1 MRKLTTA
8 FLLMLGIVC
17 TTNQAL
23 AQATT
28 TVSGNVKNS
37 KSKETLA
44 AVSVMVKGT
53 NDGTFTDD
61 KGNFKLFT
69 TAKAPFTIIVSSVGY
84 AAKEVN
90 VDAAGA
96 TVNVELDVS
105 FSLGQDIVVAA
116 SRLPE
121 RILEAPVSIERVTAT
136 QIRNIPGAGYYD
148 ALNNLKGV
156 DVVTSSYT
164 FKTVS
169 TRGFNGSGNLRFN
182 QYIDGMDNTAPA
194 LNFSV
199 SNIVGL
205 TELDVDN
212 MELLSGPSSALYGS
226 GGQNGTLLIT
236 SKDPFKYQGVSLMVK
251 QGVMHLG
258 DDARN
263 DATLFQNY
271 VLRWGQ
277 KISDKFAFKIGAE
290 YMKTDDWVANDRSNL
305 ARNNVLSNLK
315 PGDRTSDPNY
325 DGVNVLGD
333 EASASLNGVALAGIF
348 GPGNLRLS
356 TDIGTL
362 AGLGLINPLDG
373 LDATEQGTVV
383 GYYAD
388 QLGNPEFGALPL
400 FATGVISGTYKN
412 SDGSDILVS
421 RTGYDEADIV
431 DYNSFNFKVSG
442 GLYYKITNSL
452 TASLTGNWGNGTT
465 VYTGA
470 DRYSIK
476 NFTMGQYKLELRD
489 KNWFLRGYTTQENS
503 GDSYASTLAALG
515 VNNTWKDNAT
525 WFGEYAANYQGAA
538 LTGADPAASHG
549 ASRAA
554 ADVGR
559 LVPGTPEFQSAF
571 DQIITTPISQGGA
584 QFADQSDLWHFEGQ
598 YNFSEAVKV
607 VDVLVGAN
615 YRVFSLNSQGTIFA
629 DTAGRISIGEYGGY
643 IQLKKSLLDDVLNLT
658 ASGRYDKN
666 ENFEGRFTPRF
677 GASIKVAKDNNVRLS
692 FQQAY
697 RFPSNQDQWINLQ
710 TPGTILIGGLPG
722 FADYY
727 NFAGNPVFTAE
738 SVGAARASANPT
750 LLQQAEFVPV
760 RPEVVNTFEIGYR
773 GLITKNFMID
783 AYFYSSKYTD
793 FIARVAVARGVSGN
807 PATSAAEV
815 LNPFTTTNYSFV
827 TNSPDDVNATGW
839 GLSMEYR
846 TNSGYSFTGN
856 VYGDELRNVK
866 EGLVTFFNTPKL
878 RFNLGFSNADVYKG
892 LGFNM
897 VYRWQ
902 DNINWEGTFGTGDIP
917 SFGVMDAAI
926 SYKLPKTKHQIKIGG
941 QNLFNNYYRNAFG
954 NPYVG
959 GLYYISLGYNVL

>member
-1 MRKLTTA
+1 MSIQS
-8 FLLMLGIVC
+8 F
-17 TTNQAL
+17 
-23 AQATT
+23 AQAPI

-37 KSKETLA
+37 KSKESIA

-61 KGNFKLFT
+61 KGNFKLYT
-69 TAKAPFTIIVSSVGY
+69 TATPPFTLIISSVGF

-96 TVNVELDVS
+96 SLNIELDVS

-182 QYIDGMDNTAPA
+182 QLVDGMDNTAPA

-226 GGQNGTLLIT
+226 GGQNGTLIIT

-258 DDARN
+258 DSRN
-263 DATLFQNY
+263 DASLFQNY

-277 KISDKFAFKIGAE
+277 KVSDKFAFKIGAE
-290 YMKTDDWVANDRSNL
+290 YLKTDDWVADDKSNL

-315 PGDRTSDPNY
+315 SGDRNSDPNY

-333 EASASLNGVALAGIF
+333 EASASLNGVALGGIF
-348 GPGNLRLS
+348 GPGNARLA

-362 AGLGLINPLDG
+362 ASLGLINPLDG
-373 LDATEQGTVV
+373 LDATEQGTIV
-383 GYYAD
+383 GYYAGK
-388 QLGNPEFGALPL
+388 LGDPNFGALPL
-400 FATGVISGTYKN
+400 FATGVINGTYRN
-412 SDGSDILVS
+412 ADGSEILVS
-421 RTGYDEADIV
+421 RTGYDEEDIV
-431 DYNSFNFKVSG
+431 DYNSYNFKVSG
-442 GLYYKITNSL
+442 GLYYKFTNTL

-476 NFTMGQYKLELRD
+476 NFTMGQYRLELKN

-525 WFGEYAANYQGAA
+525 WFGEYAANYSGAA
-538 LTGADPAASHG
+538 LAGADPASAHA
-549 ASRAA
+549 ASRGA

-559 LVPGTPEFQSAF
+559 LVPGTKEFNDAF
-571 DQIITTPISQGGA
+571 NTIINTPISQGGA

-598 YNFSEAVKV
+598 YNLSEAIKV

-615 YRVFSLNSQGTIFA
+615 YRTFILNSEGTIFA
-629 DTAGRISIGEYGGY
+629 DTAGKINIGEYGGY
-643 IQLKKSLLDDVLNLT
+643 LQLKKTIFNDVLNLT
-658 ASGRYDKN
+658 ATGRYDKN

-677 GASIKVAKDNNVRLS
+677 GASIKVAKDNNIRLS
-692 FQQAY
+692 LQQAY

-722 FADYY
+722 FGEYY
-727 NFAGNPVFTAE
+727 NFEGNPVFTAE
-738 SVGAARASANPT
+738 SVGAARASSDPT
-750 LLQQAEFVPV
+750 KLQQAEFTPV
-760 RPEVVNTFEIGYR
+760 KPEIVNTFEIGYR
-773 GLITKNFMID
+773 GLVSKNFLID

-807 PATSAAEV
+807 PATSAVEV
-815 LNPFTTTNYSFV
+815 LNPFTSTNYSFV
-827 TNSPDDVNATGW
+827 TNSPDDVKAIGW

-846 TNSGYSFTGN
+846 TNDGFNIMGN
-856 VYGDELRNVK
+856 IYGDELRNVK

-878 RFNLGFSNADVYKG
+878 RFNLGFGNADVYKG

-902 DNINWEGTFGTGDIP
+902 DNINWEGTFGSGDIP
-917 SFGVMDAAI
+917 SFGVMDASI

>member
-1 MRKLTTA
+1 M
-8 FLLMLGIVC
+8 LLLGILC
-17 TTNQAL
+17 TTQQAFT
-23 AQATT
+23 QGTT
-28 TVSGNVKNS
+28 TVTGNVKNS
-37 KSKETLA
+37 KSKETIA

-61 KGNFKLFT
+61 KGNFKLLT
-69 TAKAPFTIIVSSVGY
+69 LAKPPFTLIISSVGF
-84 AAKEVN
+84 ANKEIN
-90 VDAAGA
+90 VDAAGGA
-96 TVNVELDVS
+96 INVELDAS

-121 RILEAPVSIERVTAT
+121 RILEAPVSIERVTST

-182 QYIDGMDNTAPA
+182 QFVDGMDNTAPA

-226 GGQNGTLLIT
+226 GGQNGTLLIS
-236 SKDPFKYQGVSLMVK
+236 SKDPFKYQGVSFMVK

-258 DDARN
+258 NDARN
-263 DATLFQNY
+263 DATLFQDY

-277 KISDKFAFKIGAE
+277 KIGDKFAFKIGAE
-290 YMKTDDWVANDRSNL
+290 FMKTDDWVADDRSNL

-333 EASASLNGVALAGIF
+333 EASASMQGVALGGIF
-348 GPGNLRLS
+348 GPSNLSLP
-356 TDIGTL
+356 TVIGV
-362 AGLGLINPLDG
+362 LGINPTDG
-373 LDATEQGTVV
+373 LDATEQGQILNF
-383 GYYAD
+383 YAVQTD
-388 QLGNPEFGALPL
+388 PSYGPLPL
-400 FATGVISGTYKN
+400 FANGILTGAYLDDSGAP
-412 SDGSDILVS
+412 ILVS
-421 RTGYDEADIV
+421 RTGYDEQDIV
-431 DYNSFNFKVSG
+431 DYNAFNFKVSG
-442 GLYYKITNSL
+442 GLYYKFTNTL

-476 NFTMGQYKLELRD
+476 NFTMGQYRLELKD

-515 VNNTWKDNAT
+515 VNNAWSPNST
-525 WFGEYAANYQGAA
+525 WFGTYAATYAGAR
-538 LTGADPAASHG
+538 LQGADPATSHAG
-549 ASRAA
+549 ARGA
-554 ADVGR
+554 ADAPR
-559 LVPGTPEFQSAF
+559 YLPGSAQFKAAF
-571 DQIITTPISQGGA
+571 DSIITTPISQGGA

-598 YNFSEAVKV
+598 YNLSEAIKV
-607 VDVLVGAN
+607 VDVLIGAN
-615 YRVFSLNSQGTIFA
+615 YRVFSLNSRGTIFA

-643 IQLKKSLLDDVLNLT
+643 IQLKKSILNDVLNLT

-692 FQQAY
+692 YQQAY
-697 RFPSNQDQWINLQ
+697 RFPTNQDQWINLQ
-710 TPGTILIGGLPG
+710 TPGTVLIGGLPG
-722 FADYY
+722 FAEYY
-727 NFAGNPVFTAE
+727 NFSENPVFTAE
-738 SVGAARASANPT
+738 SVGAARAAGNPA
-750 LLQQAEFVPV
+750 LLQTAAFTPV

-773 GLITKNFMID
+773 GLLSKNFLVD

-793 FIARVAVARGVSGN
+793 FIARVAVARGISGN
-807 PATSAAEV
+807 PATSPAEV

-839 GLSMEYR
+839 GISMEYR
-846 TNSGYSFTGN
+846 TNNGYSFQGN
-856 VYGDELRNVK
+856 VYGDQLRNVK

-878 RFNLGFSNADVYKG
+878 RFNLGLGNADVVG
-892 LGFNM
+892 GFGFNM

-902 DNINWEGTFGTGDIP
+902 DEVNWEGTFGSGAIP
-917 SFGVMDAAI
+917 SFGVFDAAI
-926 SYKLPKTKHQIKIGG
+926 SYKLPKTKHQIKLGG

-959 GLYYISLGYNVL
+959 GLYYISFGYNVL